1 MKKLQIMAG
10 MLSVLLLAG
19 CGGAGA
25 SAKTTEGDPPQV
37 ASATDAS
44 ETTTTQN
51 GNEYASEETA
61 QRQDEKS
68 GASDAAPI
76 QVAEKDT
83 FVGDAKTAA
92 GKTPAQEAGASAPS
106 KAGPTGGESSD
117 SAGSSSSKPA
127 GNSPSVPA
135 GNEPSTPAG
144 SGTDAAETPAPQP
157 EEKVFDMDY
166 WLGYAKDYAVGIDLR
181 LDENAADSWDT
192 PIRCSSKTED
202 VLAAYIRDDLT
213 YYKNEE
219 GCTAVWIWA
228 EQVGDGQY
236 ELFIGRG

>member
-1 MKKLQIMAG
+1 MKKAT
-10 MLSVLLLAG
+10 VFLLLVCLAALLVG
-19 CGGAGA
+19 CGGQEKTAGGGA
-25 SAKTTEGDPPQV
+25 QDETQA
-37 ASATDAS
+37 ATDMK
-44 ETTTTQN
+44 
-51 GNEYASEETA
+51 EE
-61 QRQDEKS
+61 
-68 GASDAAPI
+68 AAPGTTSEAETDSG
-76 QVAEKDT
+76 AEKDIPT
-83 FVGDAKTAA
+83 QQGGETKTDTDSSAGATKPVA
-92 GKTPAQEAGASAPS
+92 GKTPARENGASAPS
-106 KAGPTGGESSD
+106 KAGPAGGESSD

-144 SGTDAAETPAPQP
+144 SGTDAVETPAPQP
-157 EEKVFDMDY
+157 EEKGFDIDY
-166 WLGYAKDYAVGIDLR
+166 WLAYAKDYAVGIGLR
-181 LDENAADSWDT
+181 LDENATGSWDT

-219 GCTAVWIWA
+219 GCTAVWIWT

>member
-1 MKKLQIMAG
+1 MKKLQIMAWV
-10 MLSVLLLAG
+10 LSALLLTG
-19 CGGAGA
+19 CGGSG
-25 SAKTTEGDPPQV
+25 TPTNTDNLPQT
-37 ASATDAS
+37 SATDAS

-51 GNEYASEETA
+51 GNEYASEEATPG
-61 QRQDEKS
+61 QDEKS
-68 GASDAAPI
+68 GASDAAPG
-76 QVAEKDT
+76 QVTGKDSSAGAT
-83 FVGDAKTAA
+83 KPVA
-92 GKTPAQEAGASAPS
+92 GKTPARENGASAPS
-106 KAGPTGGESSD
+106 KAGAAGGGASD
-117 SAGSSSSKPA
+117 SAGSGSPKPA
-127 GNSPSVPA
+127 GNSPSA
-135 GNEPSTPAG
+135 PAG
-144 SGTDAAETPAPQP
+144 SGAAGSAEEKPAPQP
-157 EEKVFDMDY
+157 EEKVFDIDY
-166 WLGYAKDYAVGIDLR
+166 WLGYAKDYAVSIGLR

>member
-37 ASATDAS
+37 ASAAAS
-44 ETTTTQN
+44 GTTAAQN
-51 GNEYASEETA
+51 GNENPSDVVT
-61 QRQDEKS
+61 QDEAERPGPVDAEPS
-68 GASDAAPI
+68 GEKKTTSSAGETKPKAEDPPVQVLPAETVPPEAPPTESD
-76 QVAEKDT
+76 
-83 FVGDAKTAA
+83 
-92 GKTPAQEAGASAPS
+92 PS
-106 KAGPTGGESSD
+106 KP
-117 SAGSSSSKPA
+117 
-127 GNSPSVPA
+127 V
-135 GNEPSTPAG
+135 
-144 SGTDAAETPAPQP
+144 TDETAPQP
-157 EEKVFDMDY
+157 EEKGFDIDY
-166 WLGYAKDYAVGIDLR
+166 WLAYAKDYAVSIGLR
-181 LDENAADSWDT
+181 LDKNAADSWDT
-192 PIRCSSKTED
+192 PIRSSSKTED

>member
-37 ASATDAS
+37 ASAAAS
-44 ETTTTQN
+44 GTTAAQN
-51 GNEYASEETA
+51 GNENPSDVVT
-61 QRQDEKS
+61 QDEAERPGPVDAEPS
-68 GASDAAPI
+68 GEKKTTSSAGETKPKEEDPPVQVLPAETVPPEAPPTESD
-76 QVAEKDT
+76 
-83 FVGDAKTAA
+83 
-92 GKTPAQEAGASAPS
+92 PS
-106 KAGPTGGESSD
+106 KP
-117 SAGSSSSKPA
+117 
-127 GNSPSVPA
+127 V
-135 GNEPSTPAG
+135 
-144 SGTDAAETPAPQP
+144 TDETAPQP

-166 WLGYAKDYAVGIDLR
+166 WLGYAKDYAVGIGLR

-228 EQVGDGQY
+228 EQVEDGQY

>member
-1 MKKLQIMAG
+1 MRCGTMEVNKNKGGDLMKKAT
-10 MLSVLLLAG
+10 VFLLLVCLAALLVG
-19 CGGAGA
+19 CGGQKETVDGGA
-25 SAKTTEGDPPQV
+25 QSKTQ
-37 ASATDAS
+37 AATDVKEEAAPGTAS
-44 ETTTTQN
+44 EI
-51 GNEYASEETA
+51 AADSDTA
-61 QRQDEKS
+61 EDTLAQQG
-68 GASDAAPI
+68 GAAKA
-76 QVAEKDT
+76 DT
-83 FVGDAKTAA
+83 GSSAGDAKPAA
-92 GKTPAQEAGASAPS
+92 GKTPARENGASAPS
-106 KAGPTGGESSD
+106 KAGSAGGESSD

-127 GNSPSVPA
+127 GSGA
-135 GNEPSTPAG
+135 AG
-144 SGTDAAETPAPQP
+144 SAEEKPAPQP

-166 WLGYAKDYAVGIDLR
+166 WLGYAKDYAVGIGLR

-219 GCTAVWIWA
+219 GCMAVWIWA

>member
-1 MKKLQIMAG
+1 MKKATVFL
-10 MLSVLLLAG
+10 LSVCLAALLVG
-19 CGGAGA
+19 CGGQEKTAGGGA
-25 SAKTTEGDPPQV
+25 QDETQT
-37 ASATDAS
+37 ATDMK
-44 ETTTTQN
+44 
-51 GNEYASEETA
+51 EE
-61 QRQDEKS
+61 
-68 GASDAAPI
+68 AAPGTTSEAETDSG
-76 QVAEKDT
+76 AEKDT
-83 FVGDAKTAA
+83 PTQQGGETKTDTDSSAGDEKPAA
-92 GKTPAQEAGASAPS
+92 GKTPVRENGVSAPS
-106 KAGPTGGESSD
+106 KAGPAGGESSD

-144 SGTDAAETPAPQP
+144 SGTDAVETPAPQP
-157 EEKVFDMDY
+157 EEKGFDIDY
-166 WLGYAKDYAVGIDLR
+166 WLAYAKDYAVGIGLR
-181 LDENAADSWDT
+181 LDENATGSWDT

>member
-1 MKKLQIMAG
+1 MKKAT
-10 MLSVLLLAG
+10 VFLLLVCLAALLVG
-19 CGGAGA
+19 CGGQKETVDGGA
-25 SAKTTEGDPPQV
+25 QSKTQ
-37 ASATDAS
+37 AATDVKEEAAPGTAS
-44 ETTTTQN
+44 EI
-51 GNEYASEETA
+51 AADSDTA
-61 QRQDEKS
+61 EDTLAQQGGAAKADTGSSAGDEKP
-68 GASDAAPI
+68 A
-76 QVAEKDT
+76 V
-83 FVGDAKTAA
+83 
-92 GKTPAQEAGASAPS
+92 GKTPARENGASAPS
-106 KAGPTGGESSD
+106 KAGPAGGESSD

-127 GNSPSVPA
+127 GNSPSVPV
-135 GNEPSTPAG
+135 G

-166 WLGYAKDYAVGIDLR
+166 WLGYAKDYAVGIGLR
-181 LDENAADSWDT
+181 LDKNAADSWDT

-228 EQVGDGQY
+228 EQVEDGQY

>member
-1 MKKLQIMAG
+1 MKKAT
-10 MLSVLLLAG
+10 VFLLLVCLAALLVG
-19 CGGAGA
+19 CGGQKETVDDGA
-25 SAKTTEGDPPQV
+25 QSKTQ
-37 ASATDAS
+37 AATDVKEEAVPGATS
-44 ETTTTQN
+44 E
-51 GNEYASEETA
+51 AET
-61 QRQDEKS
+61 DS
-68 GASDAAPI
+68 G
-76 QVAEKDT
+76 AEKDIPT
-83 FVGDAKTAA
+83 QQGGETKTDTDSSAGATKPVA
-92 GKTPAQEAGASAPS
+92 GKTPARENGASTPS
-106 KAGPTGGESSD
+106 KAGSAGNGTSD

-135 GNEPSTPAG
+135 G
-144 SGTDAAETPAPQP
+144 SGAAAEEKPAPQP

-166 WLGYAKDYAVGIDLR
+166 WLGYAKDYAVGIGLR

-202 VLAAYIRDDLT
+202 VLAAYIRDDLS

>member
-1 MKKLQIMAG
+1 MKKLQIMAWV
-10 MLSVLLLAG
+10 LSALLLTG
-19 CGGAGA
+19 CGGSG
-25 SAKTTEGDPPQV
+25 TPTNTDNLPQT
-37 ASATDAS
+37 SATDAS

-51 GNEYASEETA
+51 GNEYASEEATPG
-61 QRQDEKS
+61 QDEKS
-68 GASDAAPI
+68 GASDAAPG
-76 QVAEKDT
+76 QVTEKDSSA
-83 FVGDAKTAA
+83 GDEKPAA
-92 GKTPAQEAGASAPS
+92 GKTPARENGASAPS
-106 KAGPTGGESSD
+106 KAG

-127 GNSPSVPA
+127 GNSPSA
-135 GNEPSTPAG
+135 PAG

-157 EEKVFDMDY
+157 EEKSFNMDY
-166 WLGYAKDYAVGIDLR
+166 WLAYAKDYAVGIGLR
-181 LDENAADSWDT
+181 LDENATDSWDT

>member
-1 MKKLQIMAG
+1 MKKLQIMAWV
-10 MLSVLLLAG
+10 LSVLLLTG
-19 CGGAGA
+19 CGGSGTPTNTDNLPQT
-25 SAKTTEGDPPQV
+25 SA
-37 ASATDAS
+37 ADAS

-51 GNEYASEETA
+51 GNEYASEEATPG
-61 QRQDEKS
+61 QDEKS
-68 GASDAAPI
+68 GASDAAPG
-76 QVAEKDT
+76 QVTGKGTSA
-83 FVGDAKTAA
+83 GGAMPAA
-92 GKTPAQEAGASAPS
+92 GKTPARENGASAPS
-106 KAGPTGGESSD
+106 KAGPAGGESSD

-127 GNSPSVPA
+127 GNSPS
-135 GNEPSTPAG
+135 TPAG
-144 SGTDAAETPAPQP
+144 SGTDAVETPAPQP
-157 EEKVFDMDY
+157 EEKSFNMDY
-166 WLGYAKDYAVGIDLR
+166 WLAYAKDYAVGIGLR
-181 LDENAADSWDT
+181 LDENATDSWDT

>member
-37 ASATDAS
+37 ASAAAS
-44 ETTTTQN
+44 GTTAAQN
-51 GNEYASEETA
+51 GNENPSEVVT
-61 QRQDEKS
+61 QDEAERPGLIDTEPS
-68 GASDAAPI
+68 G
-76 QVAEKDT
+76 EKKIT
-83 FVGDAKTAA
+83 SSARET
-92 GKTPAQEAGASAPS
+92 TPAAEDPPVQVLPAETVPPEAPPIDSDPS
-106 KAGPTGGESSD
+106 KPM
-117 SAGSSSSKPA
+117 
-127 GNSPSVPA
+127 
-135 GNEPSTPAG
+135 
-144 SGTDAAETPAPQP
+144 TDEATPQP
-157 EEKVFDMDY
+157 EEKSFNMDY
-166 WLGYAKDYAVGIDLR
+166 WLAYAKDCAVSIGLV
-181 LDENAADSWDT
+181 LEQGTAGTWDT

-213 YYKNEE
+213 YYKDQE

-228 EQVGDGQY
+228 EQIGDGQY

>member
-1 MKKLQIMAG
+1 MKKATVFL
-10 MLSVLLLAG
+10 LSVCLMALLVG
-19 CGGAGA
+19 CGGQKETAGGGTQSETQA
-25 SAKTTEGDPPQV
+25 AADVKEEAAPGT
-37 ASATDAS
+37 AS
-44 ETTTTQN
+44 ET
-51 GNEYASEETA
+51 
-61 QRQDEKS
+61 DS
-68 GASDAAPI
+68 GAVKETSGQQGGAAK
-76 QVAEKDT
+76 ADT
-83 FVGDAKTAA
+83 GSSAGDTQPAA
-92 GKTPAQEAGASAPS
+92 GKTPAQGAGASVPS
-106 KAGPTGGESSD
+106 KAGPAGDESSD

-127 GNSPSVPA
+127 GNSPSV
-135 GNEPSTPAG
+135 PAG

-166 WLGYAKDYAVGIDLR
+166 WLGYAKDYAVGIGLR
-181 LDENAADSWDT
+181 LDENATDSWDT

-228 EQVGDGQY
+228 EPVGDGRY

>member
-1 MKKLQIMAG
+1 MKKATVFL
-10 MLSVLLLAG
+10 LSVCLAALLMG
-19 CGGAGA
+19 CGGQKETAGGGA
-25 SAKTTEGDPPQV
+25 QSETQSAADVKEEAAPGT
-37 ASATDAS
+37 AS
-44 ETTTTQN
+44 ETDSGT
-51 GNEYASEETA
+51 EKETPG
-61 QRQDEKS
+61 QQG
-68 GASDAAPI
+68 GAAKA
-76 QVAEKDT
+76 DT
-83 FVGDAKTAA
+83 GSSAGDAKPAA
-92 GKTPAQEAGASAPS
+92 GTVPAQGAGASAPS
-106 KAGPTGGESSD
+106 KAGSTGSGTSD

-144 SGTDAAETPAPQP
+144 SGTDAAEIPAPQP

-166 WLGYAKDYAVGIDLR
+166 WLGYAKDYAVSIGLR

-219 GCTAVWIWA
+219 SCTAVWIWA

>member
-37 ASATDAS
+37 ASAAAS
-44 ETTTTQN
+44 GTTAAQN
-51 GNEYASEETA
+51 GNENPSDVVT
-61 QRQDEKS
+61 QDEAERPGPVDAEPS
-68 GASDAAPI
+68 GEKKTTSSAGETKPKAEDPPVQVLPAETVPPEAPPTESD
-76 QVAEKDT
+76 
-83 FVGDAKTAA
+83 
-92 GKTPAQEAGASAPS
+92 PS
-106 KAGPTGGESSD
+106 KP
-117 SAGSSSSKPA
+117 
-127 GNSPSVPA
+127 V
-135 GNEPSTPAG
+135 
-144 SGTDAAETPAPQP
+144 TDETAPQP
-157 EEKVFDMDY
+157 EEKGFDIDY
-166 WLGYAKDYAVGIDLR
+166 WLAYAKDYAVGIGLR
-181 LDENAADSWDT
+181 LDENATDSWDT

>member
-37 ASATDAS
+37 ASAAAS
-44 ETTTTQN
+44 GTTAAQN
-51 GNEYASEETA
+51 GNENPSEVVT
-61 QRQDEKS
+61 QDEAERPGPVDAEPS
-68 GASDAAPI
+68 GEKKTTSSAGETKPKAEDPPVQVLPAETVPPEAPPTESD
-76 QVAEKDT
+76 
-83 FVGDAKTAA
+83 
-92 GKTPAQEAGASAPS
+92 PS
-106 KAGPTGGESSD
+106 KP
-117 SAGSSSSKPA
+117 
-127 GNSPSVPA
+127 V
-135 GNEPSTPAG
+135 
-144 SGTDAAETPAPQP
+144 TDETAPQP
-157 EEKVFDMDY
+157 EEKVFDIDY
-166 WLGYAKDYAVGIDLR
+166 WLAYAKDYAVGIGLR
-181 LDENAADSWDT
+181 LDENAADSLDT

-228 EQVGDGQY
+228 EPVGDGQY

>member
-1 MKKLQIMAG
+1 MKKAT
-10 MLSVLLLAG
+10 VLLLLVCLAALLVG
-19 CGGAGA
+19 CGGQKETVDGGTQ
-25 SAKTTEGDPPQV
+25 SKTQ
-37 ASATDAS
+37 AATDVKEEAAPGTAS
-44 ETTTTQN
+44 EI
-51 GNEYASEETA
+51 AADSDTA
-61 QRQDEKS
+61 EDTLAQQG
-68 GASDAAPI
+68 GAAKA
-76 QVAEKDT
+76 DT
-83 FVGDAKTAA
+83 GSSAGDAKPAA
-92 GKTPAQEAGASAPS
+92 GKTPARENGASAPS
-106 KAGPTGGESSD
+106 KAGPAGGESSD

-127 GNSPSVPA
+127 GNSPSA
-135 GNEPSTPAG
+135 PAG
-144 SGTDAAETPAPQP
+144 SGTDAAETPALQP

-166 WLGYAKDYAVGIDLR
+166 WLGYAKDYAVGIGLR

-228 EQVGDGQY
+228 EQVGDGRY

>member
-1 MKKLQIMAG
+1 MKKATAF
-10 MLSVLLLAG
+10 LLLVCLAALLVG
-19 CGGAGA
+19 CGGQKETVDGGA
-25 SAKTTEGDPPQV
+25 QSKTQ
-37 ASATDAS
+37 AATDVKEEAAPGTAS
-44 ETTTTQN
+44 ETAT
-51 GNEYASEETA
+51 
-61 QRQDEKS
+61 DS
-68 GASDAAPI
+68 G
-76 QVAEKDT
+76 VAENTPAQQGGAAKADT
-83 FVGDAKTAA
+83 GSSVGDTKPAA
-92 GKTPAQEAGASAPS
+92 GKTPAQGGGTSAPS
-106 KAGPTGGESSD
+106 KGGSAGSGTSD

-127 GNSPSVPA
+127 GNEPSKPA
-135 GNEPSTPAG
+135 GNDTSAHAG
-144 SGTDAAETPAPQP
+144 SGTAAPAEDTPAPQP
-157 EEKVFDMDY
+157 EEKTFDMDY
-166 WLGYAKDYAVGIDLR
+166 WLDYAKDYAVGIGLV

>member
-1 MKKLQIMAG
+1 MKKLKIMAWV
-10 MLSVLLLAG
+10 LSALLLTG
-19 CGGAGA
+19 CGGAGTA
-25 SAKTTEGDPPQV
+25 TNTDKPPRTESADISGTTV
-37 ASATDAS
+37 A
-44 ETTTTQN
+44 QN
-51 GNEYASEETA
+51 GNEYASEEAA
-61 QRQDEKS
+61 QGQDEKS
-68 GASDAAPI
+68 GASDAAPG
-76 QVAEKDT
+76 QVTEKDSS
-83 FVGDAKTAA
+83 VGDAKPAA
-92 GKTPAQEAGASAPS
+92 GKMPAQGDGASAPS
-106 KAGPTGGESSD
+106 KAGPAGAESSD

-135 GNEPSTPAG
+135 ENTPSTPAG
-144 SGTDAAETPAPQP
+144 SGTDAAETPAPHP
-157 EEKVFDMDY
+157 EEKSFNMDY
-166 WLGYAKDYAVGIDLR
+166 WLGYAKDYAVGIGLR
-181 LDENAADSWDT
+181 LDENATDSWDT